1 MRGQPEKIAEAGKHI
16 AIELTEARLVAMER
30 RLAEGLRRSRMR
42 RKQGLVLLAA
52 ATFLFAVLA
61 VFRTLTVPS
70 EGRLPSASATP
81 TNAARDPENPPGLRF
96 DDGSVVTPL
105 GESQVARLS
114 ESSDQNR
121 RVRVSSGR
129 AHFEVAKQNSG
140 SFEVLAGHVRIEV
153 IGTAFDVE
161 VHENTVRVSVSHGVV
176 KVHSPAEALLVH
188 EGEAMTFRAP
198 ETEARAPLPEPTD
211 PRPVESSTPST
222 KGSGPEWRHLAK
234 DGDFE
239 KAYNAL
245 ASQPS
250 AVRDEPG
257 DLLLAADVQRLSG
270 HPRGAVGPL
279 QRVVS
284 KFSADPR
291 APLAAFTLG
300 RVLLDEVGDP
310 RGAAV
315 AFEAERRLQPGGP
328 LDESSLAR
336 AIEAWSRAGESQRAR
351 ALAEEYFRRYPNGSK
366 SKIVRKYSD

>member
-1 MRGQPEKIAEAGKHI
+1 MSGQPEKIADAGKHI

-30 RLAEGLRRSRMR
+30 RLAEGLRRSRIR
-42 RKQGLVLLAA
+42 RKQGLLILAA
-52 ATFLFAVLA
+52 ATVLFTVLA
-61 VFRTLTVPS
+61 VSRTLIGPS
-70 EGRLPSASATP
+70 EDRVRSASTIP
-81 TNAARDPENPPGLRF
+81 PNAAKNPENGPGLRF
-96 DDGSVVTPL
+96 DDGSLVTPL
-105 GESQVARLS
+105 GESQIARLS
-114 ESSDQNR
+114 EASDQNR
-121 RVRVSSGR
+121 RVRVASGR

-140 SFEVLAGHVRIEV
+140 TFEVLAGHVRVEV

-161 VHENTVRVSVSHGVV
+161 VREYVVRVSVSHGVV
-176 KVHSPAEALLVH
+176 KVHSPTESVLVH
-188 EGEAMTFRAP
+188 EGESMTFRASEP
-198 ETEARAPLPEPTD
+198 EVKAPPTESTEP
-211 PRPVESSTPST
+211 RRVEPPTSSA
-222 KGSGPEWRHLAK
+222 KASGPEWRHLAK

-270 HPRGAVGPL
+270 HPRGAVAPL

-284 KFSADPR
+284 KFPADPR

-351 ALAEEYFRRYPNGSK
+351 TLAEEYFRRYPNGSK